1 MNRDAGD
8 ASRVRLGLFVN
19 RSHLFLILET
29 LKIDREMRTSVSQ
42 HMPKAYT
49 ALFKQRRRLKQQL
62 KSCRET
68 FKLVLG
74 ETDVYEKESR

>member
-1 MNRDAGD
+1 MNQDAG
-8 ASRVRLGLFVN
+8 AVSRVRLGLFVN

-29 LKIDREMRTSVSQ
+29 LKIDREMRVSVSQ

-49 ALFKQRRRLKQQL
+49 ALFKQRKRLKQQL

-68 FKLVLG
+68 IKLVLG
-74 ETDVYEKESR
+74 ETDVY